1 MIISKKLYK
10 LARKWQRMALAK
22 HRRISYPRSVLANEG
37 HFIVYTTDKNRF
49 MVPLEYQSQNV
60 FKELLRMSEEEFG
73 LPSEGAIILPCD
85 STHLEYVISLIQRHM
100 PEELENAVLTS
111 IATCRHLASSSLAQ
125 GQSHQQTLI
134 FSY

>member
-22 HRRISYPRSVLANEG
+22 HRRIS
-37 HFIVYTTDKNRF
+37 
-49 MVPLEYQSQNV
+49 
-60 FKELLRMSEEEFG
+60 ELLRMSEEEFG
-73 LPSEGAIILPCD
+73 LPSKGAIILPCD
-85 STHLEYVISLIQRHM
+85 SALLEYVISLIQRHM

-111 IATCRHLASSSLAQ
+111 MATCHHLASSSLAQ